1 MHPTVFSY
9 TTVAADPQLRPWIR
23 GCWEFRVS
31 ASAPSE
37 HHVPPD
43 GQAFVVLVE
52 SGPGP
57 ARVFAYGPRIEP
69 LVVRCEPGASYRGLR
84 LAPEAAPLLVEVAA
98 EVLCRAPVP
107 VTRLGPVAA
116 DDVCSALVAGPL
128 AQAQAA
134 VDRLFLPHIGKLAPP
149 DPVVVSALQAIRGSS
164 GRIQLTE
171 VAAAVGVAPRTLL
184 RRIRAATGLTPKQHA
199 RIARFV
205 GAAHGMLEP
214 GSRLSHIA
222 ARGGYADQ
230 PHLSHEVS
238 SLTGLTPGQLA
249 ERVRRTAHRFDD

>member
-9 TTVAADPQLRPWIR
+9 TTVAADLQLRPWIR

-57 ARVFAYGPRIEP
+57 ARLFAYGPRIEP
-69 LVVRCEPGASYRGLR
+69 LIVPCEPGARYRGLR
-84 LAPEAAPLLVEVAA
+84 LAPESAPLLLGVSARA
-98 EVLCRAPVP
+98 LCRAPVA
-107 VTRLGPVAA
+107 VTRIGPVRAE
-116 DDVCSALVAGPL
+116 DVCNALSAGPL
-128 AQAQAA
+128 TDAQTAL
-134 VDRLFLPHIGKLAPP
+134 DRLFLPLIRELTPP
-149 DPVVVSALQAIRGSS
+149 DLTVANALQAICDS
-164 GRIQLTE
+164 GGRTRLTE
-171 VAAAVGVAPRTLL
+171 VACAAGVSPRTLL
-184 RRIRAATGLTPKQHA
+184 RRVRAATGLSPKQHA
-199 RIARFV
+199 RIARFL

-214 GSRLSHIA
+214 GNRLSHIA